1 MNICL
6 SQTGKELVFSVGFI
20 TKAQVIIRLY
30 FQRNE
35 REGGEQRNNY
45 KRQKFLLRTTKYK
58 SKFLSVKN
66 KNKKIK

>member
-35 REGGEQRNNY
+35 REGGEQRN
-45 KRQKFLLRTTKYK
+45 
-58 SKFLSVKN
+58 
-66 KNKKIK
+66 